1 MIPCSLLLRSV
12 RCFQK
17 KNISKKQSV
26 TDILRQTVLF
36 KRIISNLLAFLIIL
50 FFYIIYFYFSSLLLQ
65 VRTCVRVFL
74 FFFPHSR
81 CHDVEENLRLHVSS
95 ERVSPSRGE
104 GGTWLFFFWGG
115 GVCAAR
121 DSKLAPPFPLAPRMK
136 SLWHPGYR
144 ALGPLVKR
152 QQKNFV
158 PCFLHFPLP
167 GLPTTQRGLSGGKR
181 TDRPNPSLPSRRSP
195 LPH

>member
-104 GGTWLFFFWGG
+104 GGTWLFLGG
-115 GVCAAR
+115 GMCRPGLQIGTPVPVGTAHE
-121 DSKLAPPFPLAPRMK
+121 KPLAPRVP
-136 SLWHPGYR
+136 SSRH
-144 ALGPLVKR
+144 LG
-152 QQKNFV
+152 
-158 PCFLHFPLP
+158 
-167 GLPTTQRGLSGGKR
+167 
-181 TDRPNPSLPSRRSP
+181 
-195 LPH
+195 

>member
-50 FFYIIYFYFSSLLLQ
+50 FFYIIYFYFSFLLLQ

-104 GGTWLFFFWGG
+104 GGTWLFFLGG
-115 GVCAAR
+115 GYV
-121 DSKLAPPFPLAPRMK
+121 PPGTPN
-136 SLWHPGYR
+136 WHPRSRWHR
-144 ALGPLVKR
+144 AWKASGTQGTELSAPWLNDNKKICPVLFTFSSPWPPYDTERSLGRKENR
-152 QQKNFV
+152 S
-158 PCFLHFPLP
+158 
-167 GLPTTQRGLSGGKR
+167 TQ
-181 TDRPNPSLPSRRSP
+181 P
-195 LPH
+195 

>member
-74 FFFPHSR
+74 FFFPISVAMMLKR
-81 CHDVEENLRLHVSS
+81 TFVFTLAQRGFLHPGGRGALGYFLGGYV
-95 ERVSPSRGE
+95 PS
-104 GGTWLFFFWGG
+104 GT
-115 GVCAAR
+115 
-121 DSKLAPPFPLAPRMK
+121 PN
-136 SLWHPGYR
+136 WHPRSRWHR
-144 ALGPLVKR
+144 A
-152 QQKNFV
+152 
-158 PCFLHFPLP
+158 
-167 GLPTTQRGLSGGKR
+167 
-181 TDRPNPSLPSRRSP
+181 
-195 LPH
+195 

>member
-12 RCFQK
+12 RCFQRR
-17 KNISKKQSV
+17 NISKKQSV

-81 CHDVEENLRLHVSS
+81 SHDVEENLRLHVSS
-95 ERVSPSRGE
+95 ERVSSSRGE
-104 GGTWLFFFWGG
+104 GGTWVFFEW
-115 GVCAAR
+115 VYAAR
-121 DSKLAPPFPLAPRMK
+121 DSKLAPR
-136 SLWHPGYR
+136 SRWHR
-144 ALGPLVKR
+144 AWKASGT
-152 QQKNFV
+152 Q
-158 PCFLHFPLP
+158 
-167 GLPTTQRGLSGGKR
+167 GTELPTPWLNDNKKFCPVLFTFSSPWPPYDTERSLGRKENRSTQ
-181 TDRPNPSLPSRRSP
+181 P
-195 LPH
+195 

>member
-104 GGTWLFFFWGG
+104 GGTWLFFFGG
-115 GVCAAR
+115 GGYV
-121 DSKLAPPFPLAPRMK
+121 PPGTPN
-136 SLWHPGYR
+136 WHPRSRWHR
-144 ALGPLVKR
+144 A
-152 QQKNFV
+152 
-158 PCFLHFPLP
+158 
-167 GLPTTQRGLSGGKR
+167 
-181 TDRPNPSLPSRRSP
+181 
-195 LPH
+195 